1 MTGAAYLTIDD
12 SPTNHTDALTDFL
25 AERDIPAVLFCVGA
39 DYKDLGIQCQGM
51 ESMPDPVLRAIRK
64 GFLIGNHTY
73 THSRYSEMNYEDMV
87 REIEK
92 TEQIIDRL
100 YKKAGKTRAAKL
112 FRFRDIDRGCGTHV
126 IDYAKAGPYAET
138 IRDIFM
144 SGVNLK
150 EQEQTAEAL
159 EKKEKLQAYLAREG
173 FTAAVYKDVEF
184 PWYTQTEMA
193 AARDSLYTYSTS
205 DWMLNPDFNAHA
217 GGWAYRSFDALKRKI
232 DDDPWLNAEDSANI
246 VLAHDHNNLLE
257 VTTGLIDHM
266 DRRGIKFL
274 DIS

>member
-1 MTGAAYLTIDD
+1 MTRAAYLTIDD

-25 AERDIPAVLFCVGA
+25 AERDIPAVLFCIGA
-39 DYKDLGIQCQGM
+39 DYKDLGIPCQGM
-51 ESMPDPVLRAIRK
+51 ESMPDPVFRAIQK

-92 TEQIIDRL
+92 TEQIIDHL

-126 IDYAKAGPYAET
+126 IDYTKAGQHADT
-138 IRDIFM
+138 IRDIFT

-150 EQEQTAEAL
+150 EQAQTAEKL

-173 FTAAVYKDVEF
+173 FTATVYKGITF

-217 GGWAYRSFDALKRKI
+217 SGWAYRSLDALKRKI
-232 DDDPWLNAEDSANI
+232 DDDPWLNAQDSANI
-246 VLAHDHNNLLE
+246 ILAHDHNNLLD
-257 VTTGLIDHM
+257 VTTSLIDHM
-266 DRRGIKFL
+266 GRRGIKFL